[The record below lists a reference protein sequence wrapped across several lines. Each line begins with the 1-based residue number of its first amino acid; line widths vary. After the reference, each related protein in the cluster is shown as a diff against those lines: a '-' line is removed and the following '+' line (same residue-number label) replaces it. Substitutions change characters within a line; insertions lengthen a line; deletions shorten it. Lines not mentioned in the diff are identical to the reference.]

1 MAKLNSY
8 SCSKCGGI
16 LNFDEGME
24 LFACPFCGNE
34 FGVVD
39 LHRGEIIG
47 QAEAAL
53 RRRKFDTARDIYKTL
68 LAKNP
73 QDFEALLGM
82 ILVAG
87 KLLSAESLDD
97 IEKVKSCD
105 FKAAR
110 ASLRAAQKAASE
122 TEYFNRLS
130 ELLKLAEEYKN
141 AKLERSE
148 ATQEARDKFQNI
160 VDMEVRIEEDKERQ
174 NEIIKIV
181 FDKVFPFA
189 AWVLMFVLAFF
200 ITRYD
205 DGEGV
210 SPFLVLVPIVVVPL
224 LFFIIRYFYF
234 EAKKKELAVPDK
246 RDIVSGHKNAEKLSL
261 KAQKL
266 KDDYNIKL
274 EELKKLDPTVN
285 GYTPPAPAK
294 VDAGPDPFVDVT
306 KTVTCAK
313 CGGQLFLDKEKKL
326 YECKFC
332 GVGYGTSLFFN
343 EPLAKANLALS
354 TSDFTEADQ
363 RFMHMLMVD
372 PHDHE
377 ALLGRILAAGK
388 WKDIHDID
396 LEDKMLPFMEAH
408 LTERTDEAVQH
419 SSEEHKKFFDDM
431 KRIVEIYIQW
441 AHAEQKLK
449 SAKNGIDY
457 VNNNSRIDMG
467 YKQPVYK
474 NITTKEEDDDVF
486 KKDELKVQL
495 DSCMIE
501 KKKLREEFTPL
512 KNELEKDKL
521 RLSAGGSSDG
531 TAL

>member
-73 QDFEALLGM
+73 RDFEALLGM

-110 ASLRAAQKAASE
+110 ASLRTAQKAASE

-148 ATQEARDKFQNI
+148 ATQDARDKFQNI

-181 FDKVFPFA
+181 FDQVFPLA

-200 ITRYD
+200 ITRY

-234 EAKKKELAVPDK
+234 EAKKKVLAVPDE

-343 EPLAKANLALS
+343 EPLAKARTALKA
-354 TSDFTEADQ
+354 TDYTEADK
-363 RFMHMLMVD
+363 RFQHLLMVD
-372 PHDHE
+372 NQDFE
-377 ALLGRILAAGK
+377 ALVGRILCAGR
-388 WKDIHDID
+388 WQSIYDID
-396 LEDKMLPFMEAH
+396 LEDKMLPFMEEH
-408 LTERTDEAVQH
+408 LTDRTDEAVQH
-419 SSEEHKKFFDDM
+419 SSEAHKDFFFDMQKIVTLYINWTHLEQKARSARNAVNYAKENADIKFDRSDLDWKAEKERKSKENDLKNKIIDYKLDM
-431 KRIVEIYIQW
+431 KQ
-441 AHAEQKLK
+441 
-449 SAKNGIDY
+449 
-457 VNNNSRIDMG
+457 
-467 YKQPVYK
+467 
-474 NITTKEEDDDVF
+474 
-486 KKDELKVQL
+486 
-495 DSCMIE
+495 
-501 KKKLREEFTPL
+501 LREEF
-512 KNELEKDKL
+512 NELKASLVKRKVE
-521 RLSAGGSSDG
+521 LSADGESD
-531 TAL
+531 

>member
-39 LHRGEIIG
+39 LHRGEIIA

-73 QDFEALLGM
+73 RDFEALLGM

-87 KLLSAESLDD
+87 KFLSADSLDD

-110 ASLRAAQKAASE
+110 YSLRAAQSADSE

-130 ELLKLAEEYKN
+130 ELLKLAEDYKN
-141 AKLERSE
+141 AKLERTE

-160 VDMEVRIEEDKERQ
+160 VDMEVGVEEDKERQ

-181 FDKVFPFA
+181 FDRLFPLA
-189 AWVLMFVLAFF
+189 AWAVMFILAFVIIATGGEGNAPFFVLLP
-200 ITRYD
+200 I
-205 DGEGV
+205 V
-210 SPFLVLVPIVVVPL
+210 IVPIV
-224 LFFIIRYFYF
+224 FFVIRYFYF
-234 EAKKKELAVPDK
+234 EAKKKVLAAPDE
-246 RDIVSGHKNAEKLSL
+246 RDIVMGHKQAETLTEKARELSVKYYEKLAQL
-261 KAQKL
+261 KA
-266 KDDYNIKL
+266 
-274 EELKKLDPTVN
+274 LDPTIN

-313 CGGQLFLDKEKKL
+313 CGGQLFLDKEKRL

-343 EPLAKANLALS
+343 EPLKKARTALKA
-354 TSDFTEADQ
+354 TDYTEADK
-363 RFMHMLMVD
+363 RFQHLLMVNNQD
-372 PHDHE
+372 FE
-377 ALLGRILAAGK
+377 ALVGRILCAGR
-388 WKDIHDID
+388 WQSIYDID
-396 LEDKMLPFMEAH
+396 LEDKLLPFMEDH
-408 LTERTDEAVQH
+408 LTDRTDEAVQH
-419 SSEEHKKFFDDM
+419 SSEEHKDFFFDMQKIVTIYVNWSHLGQKLNSARNAVNYVKDNAEIKIDKANADPKAEKELKAKENDLKNQITGYKIDM
-431 KRIVEIYIQW
+431 K
-441 AHAEQKLK
+441 H
-449 SAKNGIDY
+449 
-457 VNNNSRIDMG
+457 
-467 YKQPVYK
+467 
-474 NITTKEEDDDVF
+474 
-486 KKDELKVQL
+486 
-495 DSCMIE
+495 
-501 KKKLREEFTPL
+501 LREEF
-512 KNELEKDKL
+512 NELKASLVKRKVDF
-521 RLSAGGSSDG
+521 SSEEESN
-531 TAL
+531 